1 MRVLTDPTGEDEG
14 IDARERCRC
23 GGDGG
28 SRAPD
33 EHVDRETRHRIAGRR
48 ATLDLP
54 HVGRA
59 GDGGEPGAMP
69 QPVGQLLDGNPVGG
83 KAEQDARIDRPGA
96 RAHHQP
102 FVRREAHRGVHRAT
116 TVDRR
121 DRATGAEVRDYE
133 RQILA

>member
-1 MRVLTDPTGEDEG
+1 MRGSDVAAAPMAAA
-14 IDARERCRC
+14 ARRTNMSIAR
-23 GGDGG
+23 
-28 SRAPD
+28 RA
-33 EHVDRETRHRIAGRR
+33 VGIAGSR

-69 QPVGQLLDGNPVGG
+69 HPVGQLLDGDPVGG

-96 RAHHQP
+96 RGHHQP
-102 FVRREAHRGVHRAT
+102 FVWREAHRRVHRAT

-121 DRATGAEVRDYE
+121 DRATGAEVRDDE
-133 RQILA
+133 RQIVA